1 MAADTVATHQ
11 VLTWDSPRLTV
22 TKTSAIAVVAWVVVD
37 TVQGMGV
44 VPAVMAQV
52 TAQVTVVIAVDM
64 VVVVHRERQVLICVK
79 YSNLGYTVA

>member
-1 MAADTVATHQ
+1 MAADTGATHQ

-37 TVQGMGV
+37 TVRGMGV
-44 VPAVMAQV
+44 VPAVM
-52 TAQVTVVIAVDM
+52 AQVTVVIAVDM